1 MGIENINYIELSNC
15 IVDELHVRQRTDS
28 EIDLT
33 EEKQEWQLDTYLL
46 ARFFNDLEAGNI
58 NMEGIAIEKF
68 VIKRRSIDELN
79 SIILGYVD
87 YEHGE
92 LYEYLDYTQP
102 NDRFIYSITPIA
114 TGDIEGKPTSVE
126 IESDFVGFY
135 IVDKDINNVLKFD
148 KVIGN
153 DIANVEKTLNQ
164 GRIQIETFNKYP
176 SIYYTEQEYTSFS
189 LSAVFIP
196 SEWERSGK
204 MYDRILNNFI
214 RQHKSFIVKGSDGSI
229 YVADISNPRKTTIMN
244 SSKGFDY
251 IQLIIDCVEVQDY
264 KEFMQK

>member
-135 IVDKDINNVLKFD
+135 IVDKDTNNVLKFD

-153 DIANVEKTLNQ
+153 EIRTVEKTLNQ

-176 SIYYTEQEYTSFS
+176 SVYYTDQEYTSFS
-189 LSAVFIP
+189 LSAVFVP
-196 SEWERSGK
+196 SEFQRSGK
-204 MYDRILNNFI
+204 MYETMLNNFI
-214 RQHKSFIVKGSDGSI
+214 RQHKPFIVKGSDGSI
-229 YVADISNPRKTTIMN
+229 YIADISNPRKSTVMN
-244 SSKGFDY
+244 ETKTYNY
-251 IQLIIDCVEVQDY
+251 IQFTIDCVEIQDY
-264 KEFMQK
+264 IEFMQE